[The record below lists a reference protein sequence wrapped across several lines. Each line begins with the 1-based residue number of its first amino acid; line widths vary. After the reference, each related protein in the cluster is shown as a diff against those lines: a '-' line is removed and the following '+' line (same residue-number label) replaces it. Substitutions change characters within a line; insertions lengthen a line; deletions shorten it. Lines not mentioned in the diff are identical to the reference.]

1 MTGPQAPPPGRPSL
15 SLMARP
21 DVRHVLIVDD
31 QVSFAEALAYRLD
44 AEPGVHAFAATTVQQ
59 ARWVLAQRHVDV
71 LLLNVDLEGGQ
82 GIEFAR
88 EAAAEHPAV
97 RVVAV
102 TASEAE
108 DQILEALDA
117 GIVGWV
123 PKDESVQYLMAVVYG
138 TLCGETWIPPR
149 LLTRVI
155 AELKA
160 TRHHRSDHD
169 QSLAA
174 LTRRE
179 KEVLECLVS
188 GMTRDEIAD
197 RLYLSRNTVRTHIQN
212 SLKKLNV
219 HSTLAAVSLARRVWS
234 RSHEAFIADS
244 RTTG

>member
-1 MTGPQAPPPGRPSL
+1 MTGPQAPPPGPPSL
-15 SLMARP
+15 SRMVRP
-21 DVRHVLIVDD
+21 GVRHVLVVDD
-31 QVSFAEALAYRLD
+31 HVSFAEALAYRLD

-71 LLLNVDLEGGQ
+71 VLLNVDLEGGK
-82 GIEFAR
+82 GIQFAR
-88 EAAAEHPAV
+88 QAAARHPAV

-108 DQILEALDA
+108 DHILEALEA

-149 LLTRVI
+149 LLTRVL
-155 AELKA
+155 AELKEG
-160 TRHHRSDHD
+160 RHHRADRSHG
-169 QSLAA
+169 LAT

-188 GMTRDEIAD
+188 GMTRDEIAGQ
-197 RLYLSRNTVRTHIQN
+197 LYLSRNTVRTHIQN
-212 SLKKLNV
+212 SLKKLGV
-219 HSTLAAVSLARRVWS
+219 HSTLAAVSLARRAWNNN
-234 RSHEAFIADS
+234 EDFLADS
-244 RTTG
+244 GATG